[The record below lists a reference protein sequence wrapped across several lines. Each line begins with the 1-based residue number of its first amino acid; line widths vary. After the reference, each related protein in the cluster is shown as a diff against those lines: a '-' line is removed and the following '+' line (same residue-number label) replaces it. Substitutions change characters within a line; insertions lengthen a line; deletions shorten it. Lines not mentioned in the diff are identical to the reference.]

1 MKLYKHRIILL
12 IFTGFFYSHFQ
23 DFFTNIYGIFLLT
36 FLGFYC
42 LVGFKYLKKYFSALQ
57 RLFVVDEVLAWNT
70 NLRSKTAIRTKN
82 TRYFVDPSIAAASLG
97 LTPQSLF
104 KDMKLFGFLFE
115 MLLIRDLKIYA
126 LAIDTPVYLYRD
138 GKFDLIEI
146 KLDSDEDIEEAA
158 TNLKKIRDDLID
170 KPIYLMVITKEK
182 YAYKREDG
190 VYVVPL
196 GCLKP

>member
-1 MKLYKHRIILL
+1 
-12 IFTGFFYSHFQ
+12 
-23 DFFTNIYGIFLLT
+23 
-36 FLGFYC
+36 
-42 LVGFKYLKKYFSALQ
+42 
-57 RLFVVDEVLAWNT
+57 
-70 NLRSKTAIRTKN
+70 
-82 TRYFVDPSIAAASLG
+82 
-97 LTPQSLF
+97 
-104 KDMKLFGFLFE
+104 
-115 MLLIRDLKIYA
+115 MLLIRDLIIYA

-138 GKFDLIEI
+138 NKFDLVEI

>member
-1 MKLYKHRIILL
+1 
-12 IFTGFFYSHFQ
+12 
-23 DFFTNIYGIFLLT
+23 
-36 FLGFYC
+36 
-42 LVGFKYLKKYFSALQ
+42 
-57 RLFVVDEVLAWNT
+57 
-70 NLRSKTAIRTKN
+70 
-82 TRYFVDPSIAAASLG
+82 
-97 LTPQSLF
+97 
-104 KDMKLFGFLFE
+104 MKLFGFLFE
-115 MLLIRDLKIYA
+115 SLAIRDLKIYA
-126 LAIDTPVYLYRD
+126 STIDASVYHYRDSLNRECDAVIVYRD
-138 GKFDLIEI
+138 GKFDLVEI